1 VQISFVC
8 PRANST
14 LIDAAFDSVV
24 ESTVAVNPPPPCHIG
39 ILHAHQRS
47 SSAFLG
53 FFRQEV
59 RTPTLIVAFNREFD
73 IKLILLFLCDYG
85 SVFYH
90 RACNFDKGSRTCCFR
105 LIECS
110 NCVGE
115 DICNDVN
122 YTYLYEVWLI
132 FWCGK
137 KCAAHDFVLLSFIQ
151 INSNAFHFLDTYWII
166 FFT

>member
-1 VQISFVC
+1 MLLPNLVPPLPPVRIAFVR
-8 PRANST
+8 PRAHST
-14 LIDAAFDSVV
+14 LICAAVDSVV
-24 ESTVAVNPPPPCHIG
+24 EPVAAVNPPPPCHIG

-90 RACNFDKGSRTCCFR
+90 RACSFDKGSRTCCFR
-105 LIECS
+105 LTECS

-122 YTYLYEVWLI
+122 YTYLYEVAVAILMW
-132 FWCGK
+132 K
-137 KCAAHDFVLLSFIQ
+137 KVCC
-151 INSNAFHFLDTYWII
+151 T
-166 FFT
+166 

>member
-1 VQISFVC
+1 VWIAFIC

-14 LIDAAFDSVV
+14 LIGAAVDSVV
-24 ESTVAVNPPPPCHIG
+24 EPAAAVNPPPPRHIG

-47 SSAFLG
+47 S
-53 FFRQEV
+53 
-59 RTPTLIVAFNREFD
+59 
-73 IKLILLFLCDYG
+73 LILLFLCDYG

-90 RACNFDKGSRTCCFR
+90 RACSFDKGSRTCCFR

-122 YTYLYEVWLI
+122 YTYLYEVVVDILMWKQVCCSCLRATIYYSDKLKCISLFIYLLDHI
-132 FWCGK
+132 F
-137 KCAAHDFVLLSFIQ
+137 HINMVINHVQ
-151 INSNAFHFLDTYWII
+151 IATINIWTSGCMFCFSHV
-166 FFT
+166 

>member
-1 VQISFVC
+1 MLLPNLLPPLPPVRIAFVR
-8 PRANST
+8 PRTHST
-14 LIDAAFDSVV
+14 LIGVAVDSVV
-24 ESTVAVNPPPPCHIG
+24 EPATAVNPPPPRHIG

-53 FFRQEV
+53 FFRQQV
-59 RTPTLIVAFNREFD
+59 RTPTHIVAFIIEFD
-73 IKLILLFLCDYG
+73 IKLILMFLCDYG

-90 RACNFDKGSRTCCFR
+90 RACSFDKGSQTYCFR

-122 YTYLYEVWLI
+122 YTYLYEVAVAILMW
-132 FWCGK
+132 K
-137 KCAAHDFVLLSFIQ
+137 KVCC
-151 INSNAFHFLDTYWII
+151 T
-166 FFT
+166 